1 MNNDYDILIIG
12 SGLSGSLIAERF
24 SNIFNKKVLIIE
36 KRDHIGGNCY
46 DYVDSDT
53 DILMN
58 KYGAH
63 LFKTNDEKIWKYV
76 NTFSEWVRWEHTV
89 LSHVDNKFVPIP
101 VNITT
106 VNVLCNE
113 TLQTTDEMNEWLK
126 KNQVQYDSIN
136 NSEEMCKSIVGE
148 SLYNK
153 MFSNYTYKQWN
164 KYPSELDS
172 SVLARIPVRKSFDTR
187 YFDHKYQVLPKHGYT
202 AFVEKM
208 LDSPNITV
216 NLNCDF
222 ELLKQ
227 NNNNDLSMFE
237 KIIFTGPV
245 DEYFHNVG
253 LSKLEYR
260 SLNFEIKKYE
270 NMNYYQPA
278 SVVNYPELNVPFTR
292 IVEYKHFLNQTSK
305 DTVIVIETSTDK
317 GEPYYPVPNKSN
329 LSLYEKYKK
338 LALAEETSKNVFFV
352 GRLANYKYFNMD
364 ETISNALNFFET
376 KLVV

>member
-1 MNNDYDILIIG
+1 MYLIVG
-12 SGLSGSLIAERF
+12 CGLSGATIAERIA
-24 SNIFNKKVLIIE
+24 NVLNKKVVIID

-46 DYVDSDT
+46 DYKDKDT
-53 DILMN
+53 NILMC

-63 LFKTNDEKIWKYV
+63 LFKTNDEKIWNYI
-76 NTFSEWVRWEHTV
+76 NMFSEWVRWEHTV
-89 LSHVDNKFVPIP
+89 LSYVDNKFVSVP

-113 TLQTTDEMNEWLK
+113 TLQTTDDMNEWLK
-126 KNQVQYDSIN
+126 KNQVEYDSIN

-148 SLYNK
+148 LLYNK

-164 KYPSELDS
+164 KYPSELDA
-172 SVLARIPVRKSFDTR
+172 SVLARIPIRKSFDTR
-187 YFDHKYQVLPKHGYT
+187 YFDHKYQVLPKNGYT

-208 LDSPNITV
+208 LDNPNITV
-216 NLNCDF
+216 KLNCDF
-222 ELLKQ
+222 ELFKQ

-245 DEYFHNVG
+245 DEYFNSVG
-253 LSKLEYR
+253 LNKLEYR

-317 GEPYYPVPNKSN
+317 GEPYYPVPTKSN

-364 ETISNALNFFET
+364 ETIHNALVFFET
-376 KLVV
+376 KLLN